1 MCPLPS
7 ALLSTMWHHP
17 PTRTHCLAPQL
28 SLIAPSLA
36 SQDLSQLQTRKMK
49 GLKRPKKTDE
59 TDEVSKKSRGGEA
72 MEQESD

>member
-1 MCPLPS
+1 
-7 ALLSTMWHHP
+7 
-17 PTRTHCLAPQL
+17 L